1 MRIGELARRTG
12 VTPRALRYYE
22 EQGLLT
28 PERRPSGYREYGER
42 DVDAV
47 HGIRTLLAAGL
58 NSAAIAEILP
68 GLPLPGRRR
77 PGPTCP
83 ELLAGLAR
91 ERTRIT
97 RQMAELAAARSLL
110 DEIME
115 AEAPSEVIRTA
126 RTSGRSSASPEPA
139 GRKSMAHAPTPCWS
153 ERTDN
158 DRGARDPTRSASAS

>member
-28 PERRPSGYREYGER
+28 PERRPSGYRAYDEG

-58 NSAAIAEILP
+58 NSAVIAEILP
-68 GLPLPGRRR
+68 GLPPPGRRR

-83 ELLAGLAR
+83 ELREGLAR
-91 ERTRIT
+91 ERARIT
-97 RQMAELAAARSLL
+97 RQMDELAAARALL
-110 DEIME
+110 DTIMG
-115 AEAPSEVIRTA
+115 ADAPSEVILAA
-126 RTSGRSSASPEPA
+126 RPAAARSAVGSASSSSAGPGEA
-139 GRKSMAHAPTPCWS
+139 TGRKL
-153 ERTDN
+153 D
-158 DRGARDPTRSASAS
+158 GVRSRAVLE